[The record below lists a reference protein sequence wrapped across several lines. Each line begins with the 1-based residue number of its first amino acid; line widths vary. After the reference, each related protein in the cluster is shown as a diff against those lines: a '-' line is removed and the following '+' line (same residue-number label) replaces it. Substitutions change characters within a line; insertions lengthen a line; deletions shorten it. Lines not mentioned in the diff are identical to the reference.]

1 MIDSCLRGAGQT
13 VFANNPIAGSLIIIS
28 AFINSPWAGVR
39 SFPLFVLERYLQ
51 ICARARARVCVVSSL
66 DSEAQVM
73 GLSCLLTSTLTAHYL
88 RTNPAP
94 IRSGLFG
101 YHAWLLGTCIA
112 GRTDC
117 TGRESSLRFLTQ
129 CAAFVTKKWDWGPLA
144 GHSCLH
150 ARNDHPAAY
159 AGKYPG
165 SESESPSA
173 YFSIQ
178 YASFCRCTLCTYCI
192 ALILEAVPAHIMLLT
207 LRYTPWWEISTRSL
221 LPLYVVS
228 FRPPFGSISFLL
240 LVLCAL
246 TMLPYAGLVSRTGTI
261 PSLCAEC

>member
-1 MIDSCLRGAGQT
+1 LIDSCLRGAGQT

-129 CAAFVTKKWDWGPLA
+129 CAAFVTKKWDWGLWLVTVAFTPGTTILQLTLGNILVPNLKVPPLTLA
-144 GHSCLH
+144 FST
-150 ARNDHPAAY
+150 R
-159 AGKYPG
+159 
-165 SESESPSA
+165 PSA
-173 YFSIQ
+173 AVLS
-178 YASFCRCTLCTYCI
+178 APT
-192 ALILEAVPAHIMLLT
+192 ALL
-207 LRYTPWWEISTRSL
+207 
-221 LPLYVVS
+221 
-228 FRPPFGSISFLL
+228 
-240 LVLCAL
+240 
-246 TMLPYAGLVSRTGTI
+246 
-261 PSLCAEC
+261 